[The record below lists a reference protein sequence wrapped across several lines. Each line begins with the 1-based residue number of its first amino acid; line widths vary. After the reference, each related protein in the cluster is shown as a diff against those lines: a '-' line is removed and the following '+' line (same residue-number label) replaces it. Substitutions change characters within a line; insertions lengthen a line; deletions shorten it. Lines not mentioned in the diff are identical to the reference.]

1 MTDIKFLRRFNLL
14 VFTILFLMGITVF
27 FAFYDRL
34 EGYLKF
40 AGMVTTVL
48 IPLVVFGAAG
58 SPIKKLIENKKNGEN
73 KENPTQGQVD

>member
-1 MTDIKFLRRFNLL
+1 MTDVKFLRRFNLMI
-14 VFTILFLMGITVF
+14 FTILFLMGIAVF

-34 EGYLKF
+34 DGYLKF

-58 SPIKKLIENKKNGEN
+58 SPVKKWIEGKNG
-73 KENPTQGQVD
+73 KSPSDTQGPTE

>member
-1 MTDIKFLRRFNLL
+1 MTDVKFLRRFNLTI
-14 VFTILFLMGITVF
+14 FTILFLMGILVF
-27 FAFYDRL
+27 FGFYDRL

-58 SPIKKLIENKKNGEN
+58 SPVKKLIEGKNEKSQSG
-73 KENPTQGQVD
+73 TQGQVG

>member
-14 VFTILFLMGITVF
+14 IFTILFLMGILVF
-27 FAFYDRL
+27 FIYYDRL

-48 IPLVVFGAAG
+48 IPLVVAGAAG
-58 SPIKKLIENKKNGEN
+58 SPVKKLIEGKNG
-73 KENPTQGQVD
+73 KSPSDTQGLTG